1 MLKQNCRKWADVIPY
16 KGNAMY
22 LRHITKEE
30 GLVMLQ
36 KHGLIQVF
44 GLSP

>member
-1 MLKQNCRKWADVIPY
+1 
-16 KGNAMY
+16 MY

-44 GLSP
+44 GLSPGSSVQVAAILMY